1 MRALSALIGVLA
13 AAGLAEPA
21 AVKANPGCIPCRALA
36 HFRTCDRPLDGR
48 FAIRGTVAGVDETP
62 CSQVLVLEVSRASA
76 APVPG
81 RIWVDLGGCAIGEG
95 KPADAIDVAV
105 RKPRSDNS
113 RYALACR
120 HW

>member
-21 AVKANPGCIPCRALA
+21 APQASPGCVQCRALA
-36 HFRTCDRPLDGR
+36 HFRTCDRPLDGTI
-48 FAIRGTVAGVDETP
+48 AIRGNVVGVDEAP
-62 CSQVLVLEVSRASA
+62 CSQVLVHASA
-76 APVPG
+76 VAIPG
-81 RIWVDLGGCAIGEG
+81 RIWVDLSGCAIWAG
-95 KPADAIDVAV
+95 KPGDAIDVGV
-105 RKPRSDNS
+105 REPRSDNS

>member
-21 AVKANPGCIPCRALA
+21 AVQANPGCIQCRALA
-36 HFRTCDRPLDGR
+36 HFRTCDRPLDGSI
-48 FAIRGTVAGVDETP
+48 AIRGTVVGVETP
-62 CSQVLVLEVSRASA
+62 CSQVLVQDVSRASA
-76 APVPG
+76 ASVPG
-81 RIWVDLGGCAIGEG
+81 PIWVDLGGCAVWEG
-95 KPADAIDVAV
+95 KPGDAIDVAV
-105 RKPRSDNS
+105 REPGSDNS

>member
-1 MRALSALIGVLA
+1 MRALRALIGVLA

-21 AVKANPGCIPCRALA
+21 AVQANPGCMQCRPLA

-62 CSQVLVLEVSRASA
+62 CSQVLVLEVLRTSA
-76 APVPG
+76 APIPG
-81 RIWVDLGGCAIGEG
+81 RIWVDLGGSAVWEG
-95 KPADAIDVAV
+95 KPGDAIDVAV
-105 RKPRSDNS
+105 REPRSDNS
-113 RYALACR
+113 RYALACG

>member
-21 AVKANPGCIPCRALA
+21 APQASPGCVQCRALA
-36 HFRTCDRPLDGR
+36 HFRTCDRPLDGTI
-48 FAIRGTVAGVDETP
+48 AIRGTVVDSDETP
-62 CSQVLVLEVSRASA
+62 CSQVLVLDASRASA

-81 RIWVDLGGCAIGEG
+81 RIWVDLSGCAIWAG
-95 KPADAIDVAV
+95 KPGDAIDVGV
-105 RKPRSDNS
+105 REPRSDNS

>member
-21 AVKANPGCIPCRALA
+21 AAQASPGCMECRALA
-36 HFRTCDRPLDGR
+36 DFRTCDRPLDGTI
-48 FAIRGTVAGVDETP
+48 AIRGTVVGVDEAP
-62 CSQVLVLEVSRASA
+62 CSQVLVLDASRASA

-81 RIWVDLGGCAIGEG
+81 RIWVDLSGCAIWAG
-95 KPADAIDVAV
+95 KPGDAIDVGV
-105 RKPRSDNS
+105 REPRSDNS

>member
-21 AVKANPGCIPCRALA
+21 AVQANPGCIQCRALA
-36 HFRTCDRPLDGR
+36 HFRTCDRPLDGGI
-48 FAIRGTVAGVDETP
+48 ALRGAVVGVDETP
-62 CSQVLVLEVSRASA
+62 CSQVLVLDVSRAFA
-76 APVPG
+76 APIPG
-81 RIWVDLGGCAIGEG
+81 RIWVDLGGCAIWEE
-95 KPADAIDVAV
+95 KPGDAIDVAA
-105 RKPRSDNS
+105 REPRSDSS